1 MITYT
6 LITLPVLNN
15 IIPNVGV
22 KNFSFVINEDA
33 IESNRNDLANTNI
46 LRERVKLEAFS
57 KIKTIQTF
65 VPKKDVKWE

>member
-22 KNFSFVINEDA
+22 NNFSLVKYEDA
-33 IESNRNDLANTNI
+33 LASTNI
-46 LRERVKLEAFS
+46 LKERVKLEAFS